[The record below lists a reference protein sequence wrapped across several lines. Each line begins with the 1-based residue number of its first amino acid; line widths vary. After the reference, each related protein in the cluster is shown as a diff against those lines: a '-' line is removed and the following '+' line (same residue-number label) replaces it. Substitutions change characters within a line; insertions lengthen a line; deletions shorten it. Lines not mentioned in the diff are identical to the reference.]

1 MRRHEKKGR
10 QNDGPLQSDY
20 RRELSTPVDDPDH
33 LASAAIDLNDAVPVL
48 SEDEPIGVLEPAIH
62 PHIAE
67 LSAGTV
73 ALLRLA
79 RRQAAVVLLGEA
91 RRARIAPEAAIVI
104 IKTIVVTEA
113 VISVKPRLLDAALQH
128 LQALLQLRALSP
140 VKAVNP
146 E

>member
-1 MRRHEKKGR
+1 
-10 QNDGPLQSDY
+10 
-20 RRELSTPVDDPDH
+20 
-33 LASAAIDLNDAVPVL
+33 LASAAIDLKDPVPVL
-48 SEDEPIGVLEPAIH
+48 SVDEPIGVLKPAIR

-79 RRQAAVVLLGEA
+79 RRQAAVVLLFEA
-91 RRARIAPEAAIVI
+91 RWARIAPEAAIVVI
-104 IKTIVVTEA
+104 EA
-113 VISVKPRLLDAALQH
+113 VISVKTRLLDAALQH

-146 E
+146 ERLVNLPQLEELALKTSCLSP

>member
-1 MRRHEKKGR
+1 
-10 QNDGPLQSDY
+10 
-20 RRELSTPVDDPDH
+20 

>member
-1 MRRHEKKGR
+1 
-10 QNDGPLQSDY
+10 
-20 RRELSTPVDDPDH
+20 
-33 LASAAIDLNDAVPVL
+33 LASAAIDLKNPVSIL
-48 SEDEPIGVLEPAIH
+48 SEDEPIGVLKPAIH

-67 LSAGTV
+67 LPAGTV

-79 RRQAAVVLLGEA
+79 RRQAAVVLLGET

-104 IKTIVVTEA
+104 IKTIVVIEA
-113 VISVKPRLLDAALQH
+113 VISVKPRLLDSSLQH

-146 E
+146 ERLVHLPQLEELTLKTTRLGP